1 MNLDPLP
8 PITLEQLDAVLRFLP
23 VFEQP
28 GYSYGEWVGLSDA
41 HRRPYYD
48 SSPEVLAFLQALTR
62 EGIVAPFDWMA
73 WSQEA
78 DRLYRDPAALATADL
93 DTLRRLLTSHVRA
106 DRYGEGLLA
115 DMLEEGHITAI
126 LRRLAELR
134 AEMASSPDHEHATN
148 A

>member
-1 MNLDPLP
+1 MSLEPLP
-8 PITLEQLDAVLRFLP
+8 PITVENLDAVLRFLP
-23 VFEQP
+23 IFQQP
-28 GYSYGEWVGLSDA
+28 GYSYGEWVNLTDA

-48 SSPEVLAFLQALTR
+48 AGPDVTAFLQALSR

-73 WSQEA
+73 WSSEA
-78 DRLYRDPAALATADL
+78 DRLYRHPEALAVADL

-106 DRYGEGLLA
+106 DRFGEGHLA

-134 AEMASSPDHEHATN
+134 AAMESPDGVHA
-148 A
+148 ARA